1 MEFDITSPVEL
12 TRALL
17 QNMPVKRFFTERF
30 FAEEIHGTE
39 KVDIDIVKGTQK
51 IAPYV
56 GKLAEAST
64 SLRGNFVT
72 KSFPT
77 HNIAIKRPTNAVDM
91 FKRQPGGDVM
101 YIDGPSNPSERAAA
115 LLARDQAE
123 LANMVQRTIEKYA
136 ADALLDGEIA
146 IKDENGNT
154 LDTINFGR
162 DASHTLSTS
171 DITAVWN
178 NGSAKIVKDLN
189 DMAALVARD
198 AGITATDAVLGADAA
213 DAFMEDSKVQ
223 KILDIRNVDSGTVK
237 LDLKANGGYRFLGYI
252 GGLRIWRYDEV
263 WNNNGTITPIMPAK
277 KVLVLGDSLRAT
289 VHYGLINDVKGG
301 QFATKMFSKTWEQ
314 DDPSIQW
321 LLVRSAP
328 LPVVE
333 QADGVVCATVLS

>member
-12 TRALL
+12 TNALL

-30 FAEEIHGTE
+30 FGEQVHGTE
-39 KVDIDIVKGTQK
+39 TIGVDIVKGTQK
-51 IAPYV
+51 IAPYI

-64 SLRGNFVT
+64 SLRDNFVT
-72 KSFPT
+72 KFFPT
-77 HNIAIKRPTNAVDM
+77 YNISVKRPTNAVDM

-101 YIDGPSNPSERAAA
+101 FLGGPSNPSERAAA

-136 ADALLDGEIA
+136 ADALLNGEVA

-154 LDTINFGR
+154 LDTISFGR
-162 DASHTLSTS
+162 SASHTLGTS
-171 DITAVWN
+171 DITAVWD
-178 NGSAKIVKDLN
+178 NGSAKIVKDID
-189 DMAALVARD
+189 DMAALVAQD
-198 AGITATDAVLGADAA
+198 AGIVATDVVLGSAAA
-213 DAFMEDSKVQ
+213 DAFLADSKVQ
-223 KILDIRNVDSGTVK
+223 KVLDIRNLNSGVVE
-237 LDLKANGGYRFLGYI
+237 LNLKANGGARFLGFI

-277 KVLVLGDSLRAT
+277 KVLVIGDSLRAT

-314 DDPSIQW
+314 PDPSIQW